1 MTRETFPGCISL
13 VLWRQRVKTTPRDIP
28 GVRIFGGIITLV
40 PPVLVSSFFASYQVY
55 VYMKYA
61 YIIYHMYFYVYKYI
75 HTYPIGMISLE
86 WEPII
91 PSNWV
96 RWDVCLPLAS
106 RRLKVGHSGTITC
119 AAISPDASFVVSTG
133 SEAISGEP
141 SNGTGTL
148 KRLWCK
154 TTRKGGNGWGK
165 QISKNGSNQYFL
177 GKTYGV
183 FLD

>member
-1 MTRETFPGCISL
+1 MESKRFLFDDSWNISRVYLTGIMTPTYHHPCATCASIIIFCLIPSICIHE
-13 VLWRQRVKTTPRDIP
+13 IC
-28 GVRIFGGIITLV
+28 
-40 PPVLVSSFFASYQVY
+40 
-55 VYMKYA
+55 
-61 YIIYHMYFYVYKYI
+61 IYHMYFYVYKYI

-106 RRLKVGHSGTITC
+106 RHLKVGHSGTITC

-165 QISKNGSNQYFL
+165 QISKNGSNQYFF